1 MNELPVL
8 NINFSDIRD
17 ISTEIRRNYHD
28 YYNAKKKEYY
38 DNGGRGRFTL
48 RTKEEIQRNTEEFL
62 KWKRAQY
69 EMKNAIDSFDFN
81 GIVNNEYKESFRQL
95 QKDYENEERAYINY
109 KKANKANGVNGT
121 HKFYCPIAYWCKE
134 MQTTYNYE
142 LLKERIIYNK
152 DHYAL
157 WGKDLIYI
165 LNDYR
170 VYDKK
175 GNITRHQTKIK
186 AKKAMKRYCKLFY
199 NMLSES
205 TFEHYLWSIIEFCRQ
220 TIELNNFFLSPMDI
234 YLEAY
239 KIYNTKSRKACKC
252 APKLNVR
259 RHKLLYLAPGYEKE
273 AREAYAIYKKEV
285 ERERIQKYL
294 MTIPD
299 GEIDLKMLALAIG
312 QYKITKENCEII
324 ETEYGQYR
332 QYGKGDIKFEI
343 VDERKLRK
351 IINEL
356 IKENPKLENKFIKRK
371 EHKQHQQ
378 QERSLWHKLV
388 DEGKTYEEIH
398 SLFNY
403 VKPNAYRT
411 YKTRKKK

>member
-17 ISTEIRRNYHD
+17 ISTEIRSKFQD

-38 DNGGRGRFTL
+38 NNGGRGRFTL
-48 RTKEEIQRNTEEFL
+48 RSKEEIQRNTEEFL
-62 KWKRAQY
+62 KWKKSQDVL
-69 EMKNAIDSFDFN
+69 KNAINSFDFN
-81 GIVNNEYKESFRQL
+81 GITNNEYKESFRQL
-95 QKDYENEERAYINY
+95 QKDYENEELAYSNY
-109 KKANKANGVNGT
+109 KNANKANGVNGT

-134 MQTTYNYE
+134 MKATYNYE
-142 LLKERIIYNK
+142 LLKECIIYNE

-157 WGKDLIYI
+157 WGQNHIYI

-175 GNITRHQTKIK
+175 GNITRHQTKK
-186 AKKAMKRYCKLFY
+186 NAKKAMKRYCKLFY
-199 NMLSES
+199 NMLSGS
-205 TFEHYLWSIIEFCRQ
+205 SFEYYLWSIIEFCRQ

-239 KIYNTKSRKACKC
+239 KIYTTKSRKALKC

-259 RHKLLYLAPGYEKE
+259 KHKILYLEPGYEKE
-273 AREAYAIYKKEV
+273 AREAYSIYKKEL
-285 ERERIQKYL
+285 EKGRIRKYL
-294 MTIPD
+294 MNIPD

-312 QYKITKENCEII
+312 QYKITKENWETI
-324 ETEYGQYR
+324 ETEYGQYSE
-332 QYGKGDIKFEI
+332 GGSKLEI

-351 IINEL
+351 IVNEL
-356 IKENPKLENKFIKRK
+356 IKENPKLENKFIK
-371 EHKQHQQ
+371 HKQHKQ

-398 SLFNY
+398 SLFDY
-403 VKPNAYRT
+403 VKPSAYRT